1 MPASDLHDAPVL
13 ASRNS
18 AIDVLRGLSILL
30 VIIHHLA
37 LPFRLPLSQGPLPEL
52 FGSRLINALGFN
64 GYSAVYTFFVISGF
78 LIAGRAISRHGS
90 LAAIDIRSFYV
101 YRASRILPLLLAL
114 LALLSLLHL
123 LGVPGYVIDK
133 PGQSLGGALMSA
145 LGLYLNWYEG
155 RTTWLPANWDV
166 LWSLSIEEL
175 FYLVFPLL
183 CVWLP
188 RPLLVIGLVVLVVSL
203 PWTRGLLDGQEIW
216 QEKAYL
222 PAMSAIAAGVL
233 AAMLWRSLQPSRAFA
248 RCLCALG
255 ALGLYLS
262 MAWGGELWRALRHSS
277 LLFLIGSVVVLLL
290 GCAWG
295 RLGAPR
301 GLGWLAALGRLSY
314 ELYLTHMF
322 VVLALVAAYK
332 YAFEQDYYWAFAV
345 YPVSLA
351 ACAALAWGV
360 QRHFCQ
366 PCESSLRAR
375 YARLAK
381 PIPVSQNGASH

>member
-1 MPASDLHDAPVL
+1 MLQVPDLSRPDPRSTPLL

-30 VIIHHLA
+30 VIVHHLA

-52 FGSRLINALGFN
+52 FGARLINALGFN

-78 LIAGRAISRHGS
+78 LIAGRAIARHGS
-90 LAAIDIRSFYV
+90 LATIDMRNFYV

-114 LALLSLLHL
+114 LLVLSLMHL
-123 LGVPGYVIDK
+123 FGVPGYVISK

-155 RTTWLPANWDV
+155 QTSWLPANWDV
-166 LWSLSIEEL
+166 LWSLSIEEM
-175 FYLVFPLL
+175 FYLLFPLL
-183 CVWLP
+183 CWSLP
-188 RPLLVIGLVVLVVSL
+188 RPLLLLGLLVLVASL
-203 PWTRGLLDGQEIW
+203 PWTRGALDGQEIW

-233 AAMLWRSLQPSRAFA
+233 AASLWKAVQPSRAFA
-248 RCLCALG
+248 LCLCALG
-255 ALGLYLS
+255 LLGLWLS
-262 MAWGGELWRALRHSS
+262 LAYAGDLWRALGHGS
-277 LLFLIGSVVVLLL
+277 LLFLIAAVALLLL

-295 RLGAPR
+295 RLSAPW

-322 VVLALVAAYK
+322 VVLALVAAYRQL
-332 YAFEQDYYWAFAV
+332 FDQDNYWNFLV

-351 ACAALAWGV
+351 ACAALAWVV

-366 PCESSLRAR
+366 PCERTLRSR
-375 YARLAK
+375 YAAMR
-381 PIPVSQNGASH
+381 

>member
-1 MPASDLHDAPVL
+1 
-13 ASRNS
+13 
-18 AIDVLRGLSILL
+18 
-30 VIIHHLA
+30 
-37 LPFRLPLSQGPLPEL
+37 
-52 FGSRLINALGFN
+52 
-64 GYSAVYTFFVISGF
+64 
-78 LIAGRAISRHGS
+78 
-90 LAAIDIRSFYV
+90 
-101 YRASRILPLLLAL
+101 
-114 LALLSLLHL
+114 
-123 LGVPGYVIDK
+123 
-133 PGQSLGGALMSA
+133 MSA

-351 ACAALAWGV
+351 ACAALAWGCNGISV
-360 QRHFCQ
+360 SPVKAACALATRGWRNRYRSVRTAHHTRLHMENACAGGR
-366 PCESSLRAR
+366 ESAGLVCSL
-375 YARLAK
+375 YWLAPK
-381 PIPVSQNGASH
+381 VKTTTRRTGVSDVT

>member
-1 MPASDLHDAPVL
+1 ML
-13 ASRNS
+13 ATRNS

-30 VIIHHLA
+30 VIFHHLA

-52 FGSRLINALGFN
+52 LGPRLINALGFN
-64 GYSAVYTFFVISGF
+64 GYSGVYVFFVISGF
-78 LIAGRAISRHGS
+78 LIAGRAIGRYGS
-90 LAAIDIRSFYV
+90 LAGIDVRNFYV

-114 LALLSLLHL
+114 LAVLSLLHL

-155 RTTWLPANWDV
+155 QTSWLPANWDV

-175 FYLVFPLL
+175 FYLLFPLL
-183 CVWLP
+183 CWWLP
-188 RPLLVIGLVVLVVSL
+188 RPLLVLGLMVLVVSL

-233 AAMLWRSLQPSRAFA
+233 AAMLWRSAQPSRAFA

-262 MAWGGELWRALRHSS
+262 LAWGGELWRALRHSS
-277 LLFLIGSVVVLLL
+277 LLFLIGSVVLLLL

-322 VVLALVAAYK
+322 VVLALVAAYRQL
-332 YAFEQDYYWAFAV
+332 FEQNNYWNFAV
-345 YPVSLA
+345 YPLSLG
-351 ACAALAWGV
+351 ACAALAWWL

-366 PCESSLRAR
+366 PCESALRAR
-375 YARLAK
+375 YARPARPVLAG
-381 PIPVSQNGASH
+381 QTGASH